1 MTIAQGKIS
10 LDDRGCAYSPEFG
23 DVYASK
29 DGAYEQ
35 SRFVFLDGNQ
45 LPERWQ
51 GKPQFT
57 IVENGFGLGT
67 NFLTTLKAWREDLKR
82 SGKLFYLAIE
92 GFPLQASDIKAFAS
106 SSLKAEAEELASK
119 WPSLTPGVHRLTFDE
134 GCVVLDLYFMQS
146 SVAAKKLSGAFDA
159 FYPDGFSPKKN
170 PEMWEPRLLKGIC
183 AHAREG
189 ATLATW
195 CVASAVRKAFS
206 EAGFT
211 IQKVPGFGHKSEMTV
226 GHFEPK
232 FKHRRSTA
240 FLNSAEEPTT
250 SIVIGAGLAGSAVAC
265 ELARRGTKVQVL
277 DAGPVGASGAS
288 ALRWGVVHAQPSG
301 DDNQLF
307 RLTRSGLEMLQ
318 EELQRY
324 SKLVRT
330 SGLFQMA
337 RDEAELQK
345 WHQWFAQSKPFSFPK
360 DFLRLMSTEEA
371 EERIGLKPRWGGLWH
386 EGAGIVAVAE
396 WVRAR
401 LNRSGASLLFN
412 TRVDSLSKQGKKWQ
426 AKDRY
431 GQIITEADAVVV
443 CCAAE
448 TANLLPGA
456 ELPLTQWKGRLSL
469 LCEGALN
476 ELEGAVTGPGYAI
489 HSPDNWI
496 GVGATY
502 ESAEKQISR
511 EEAHRK
517 NLSHLTELFP
527 QLNEAD
533 AAGFYEGFRCVAPDR
548 LPVVGQ
554 IPVTEEFPDATG
566 IYVSCAMGSRGT
578 VFNELAAK
586 VIAAQMFN
594 EAIPLEADLLRAI
607 DPGRFAKKTR

>member
-10 LDDRGCAYSPEFG
+10 LDDWGCAYSPEFG
-23 DVYASK
+23 DVYASN

-35 SRFVFLDGNQ
+35 SRFVFLGGNR

-51 GKPQFT
+51 GKAQFT

-67 NFLTTLKAWREDLKR
+67 NFLTTLKAWREDPKR

-92 GFPLQASDIKAFAS
+92 GFPLQGTDIKTFAS
-106 SSLKAEAEELASK
+106 SALRAEAEELAYK
-119 WPSLTPGVHRLTFDE
+119 WSTVTPGVHRLTFD
-134 GCVVLDLYFMQS
+134 GGRVVLDLYFMPAS
-146 SVAAKKLSGAFDA
+146 AAAKKLPGAFDA

-170 PEMWEPRLLKGIC
+170 PEMWEPRLLKAIC
-183 AHAREG
+183 SHAKED

-195 CVASAVRKAFS
+195 CVASAVRKAFN

-226 GHFEPK
+226 GRFEPK

-240 FLNSAEEPTT
+240 FLSTANEPQTA
-250 SIVIGAGLAGSAVAC
+250 IVIGAGLAGSAVAC
-265 ELARRGTKVQVL
+265 ELASRGVKVQVI

-307 RLTRSGLEMLQ
+307 RLTRSGLEKLQ
-318 EELQRY
+318 EELSSY
-324 SKLVRT
+324 PELVRT

-337 RDEAELQK
+337 RDEGELQK
-345 WHQWFAQSKPFSFPK
+345 WQQWFAQSKPFAFPN
-360 DFLRLMSTEEA
+360 DFLRLMSAEEA
-371 EERIGLKPRWGGLWH
+371 KSKIGLKPRLGGLWH

-401 LNRSGASLLFN
+401 LNRSGTSLLLN
-412 TRVDSLSKQGKKWQ
+412 TRVGSLSKHDQKWQ
-426 AKDRY
+426 AKDAFR
-431 GQIITEADAVVV
+431 QIIAEADVVVV

-448 TANLLPGA
+448 TANLLPGI
-456 ELPLTQWKGRLSL
+456 ELPLTRWKGRLSL
-469 LCEGALN
+469 LCDGALAD
-476 ELEGAVTGPGYAI
+476 LKGAVTGPGYAI
-489 HSPDNWI
+489 HSPDSWI

-502 ESAEKQISR
+502 ESSDKQMSPQ
-511 EEAHRK
+511 EAHLK
-517 NLSHLTELFP
+517 NLSHLKDLFP
-527 QLNEAD
+527 QLSHAD

-554 IPVTEEFPDATG
+554 VSATGDFQNASG

-594 EAIPLEADLLRAI
+594 EPIPLEADLLRAI
-607 DPGRFAKKTR
+607 DPSRFLKKSR

>member
-29 DGAYEQ
+29 DGAYKQ
-35 SRFVFLDGNQ
+35 SRFVFLGGNQ

-57 IVENGFGLGT
+57 IIENGFGLGT
-67 NFLTTLKAWREDLKR
+67 NFLTTLKAWREDPKR

-106 SSLKAEAEELASK
+106 SSLEVEAEELVSK
-119 WPSLTPGVHRLTFDE
+119 WAPLTPGVHRLTFDE
-134 GCVVLDLYFMQS
+134 GRVVLDLYFMPS
-146 SVAAKKLSGAFDA
+146 SAAAKKLSGAFDA

-170 PEMWEPRLLKGIC
+170 PEMWEPRLLKAIC
-183 AHAREG
+183 AHARGG

-226 GHFEPK
+226 GRFEPK
-232 FKHRRSTA
+232 FKYRRATA
-240 FLNSAEEPTT
+240 FLSSAEEPKTA
-250 SIVIGAGLAGSAVAC
+250 IVVGAGLAGSAVAC

-318 EELQRY
+318 EDLSHY
-324 SKLVRT
+324 SDLVRT

-345 WHQWFAQSKPFSFPK
+345 WQQWVAQSKPFSFPK
-360 DFLRLMSTEEA
+360 DFLRLMSAEEA
-371 EERIGLKPRWGGLWH
+371 ETKLGLTPRLGGLWH
-386 EGAGIVAVAE
+386 EGAGIVAVAK
-396 WVRAR
+396 WVRER

-412 TRVDSLSKQGKKWQ
+412 TRVGSLSKQGGRWQ
-426 AKDRY
+426 AKDAY
-431 GQIITEADAVVV
+431 GHVIAEAHAVVV

-448 TANLLPGA
+448 TATLLPGL
-456 ELPLTQWKGRLSL
+456 ELPLTRWKGRLSL
-469 LCEGALN
+469 LCEGALKD
-476 ELEGAVTGPGYAI
+476 LRGAVTGPGYAI
-489 HSPDNWI
+489 HSPDHWI

-502 ESAEKQISR
+502 ESAEKQMPS
-511 EEAHRK
+511 EEAHQK
-517 NLSHLTELFP
+517 NLSHLTDLFP
-527 QLNEAD
+527 QLSETA

-548 LPVVGQ
+548 LPVVGGV
-554 IPVTEEFPDATG
+554 PASENFPDATG

-578 VFNELAAK
+578 VFNDLAAK
-586 VIAAQMFN
+586 VITAQMFN
-594 EAIPLEADLLRAI
+594 EPIPLEADLLRAI
-607 DPGRFAKKTR
+607 DPGRFARKPR

>member
-10 LDDRGCAYSPEFG
+10 LGDRGCAYSPEFG

-35 SRFVFLDGNQ
+35 SRFVFLGGNR

-67 NFLTTLKAWREDLKR
+67 NFLTTLKSWREDPQR

-92 GFPLQASDIKAFAS
+92 GFPLQGAEIKTFAS
-106 SSLKAEAEELASK
+106 PALKAEAEELAEK
-119 WPSLTPGVHRLTFDE
+119 WPTVTPGVHRLTFDD
-134 GCVVLDLYFMQS
+134 GRVVLDLYFMPAS
-146 SVAAKKLSGAFDA
+146 AVAKKLSGAFDA

-170 PEMWEPRLLKGIC
+170 PEMWEPRLLKAIC
-183 AHAREG
+183 SHAKEG

-240 FLNSAEEPTT
+240 FLSTAKEPQTA
-250 SIVIGAGLAGSAVAC
+250 IVIGAGLAGSAVAC
-265 ELARRGTKVQVL
+265 ELASRGIKVQVI

-318 EELQRY
+318 EELSSY
-324 SKLVRT
+324 PELVRT
-330 SGLFQMA
+330 TGIFQMA

-345 WHQWFAQSKPFSFPK
+345 WQQWFEQSKPFSFPK
-360 DFLRLMSTEEA
+360 DFLWLMTAEEA
-371 EERIGLKPRWGGLWH
+371 ETRIGLRPRLGGLWH

-401 LNRSGASLLFN
+401 LDRSGASLLFN
-412 TRVDSLSKQGKKWQ
+412 TRVHSLSKQGRKWQ
-426 AKDRY
+426 AKDAF
-431 GQIITEADAVVV
+431 GQIIAGADAVVV

-448 TANLLPGA
+448 TANLLPGT
-456 ELPLTQWKGRLSL
+456 ELPLTRWKGRLSL
-469 LCEGALN
+469 LCEGALTG
-476 ELEGAVTGPGYAI
+476 LKGAVTGPGYAI
-489 HSPDNWI
+489 HSPDSWI

-502 ESAEKQISR
+502 ESADKHMSSA
-511 EEAHRK
+511 EAHRK
-517 NLSHLTELFP
+517 NLSHLTDLFP
-527 QLNEAD
+527 QLSEAD
-533 AAGFYEGFRCVAPDR
+533 AAGFYEGYRCVAPDR

-554 IPVTEEFPDATG
+554 VSASEYFPDASG

-594 EAIPLEADLLRAI
+594 EPIPLEAHLLRAI
-607 DPGRFAKKTR
+607 DPSRFLKKSR

>member
-1 MTIAQGKIS
+1 MTIVQGKIS

-35 SRFVFLDGNQ
+35 SRFVFLGGTQ

-51 GKPQFT
+51 GRDQFT
-57 IVENGFGLGT
+57 IVENGFGLGI
-67 NFLTTLKAWREDLKR
+67 NFLTTLKAWREDPQR

-92 GFPLQASDIKAFAS
+92 GFPLQASDIKTFAS
-106 SSLKAEAEELASK
+106 LSLKAEAEELAAK
-119 WPSLTPGVHRLTFDE
+119 WPTLTPGVHRLTFDE
-134 GCVVLDLYFMQS
+134 GRVVLDLYFMPS
-146 SVAAKKLSGAFDA
+146 SAAVKKLSGAFDA

-170 PEMWEPRLLKGIC
+170 PEMWEPRLLKAIC
-183 AHAREG
+183 SHAREG

-195 CVASAVRKAFS
+195 CVASAVRKAFT

-226 GHFEPK
+226 GRFEPK
-232 FKHRRSTA
+232 FKHRRSTT
-240 FLNSAEEPTT
+240 FLNSAEKPQ
-250 SIVIGAGLAGSAVAC
+250 SAIVIGAGLAGSAVAC
-265 ELARRGTKVQVL
+265 ELARRGVQVQVV

-307 RLTRSGLEMLQ
+307 RLTRSGLEMLR
-318 EELQRY
+318 EELLCY
-324 SKLVRT
+324 PELVRT
-330 SGLFQMA
+330 EGLYQMA
-337 RDEAELQK
+337 RDGAELQK
-345 WHQWFAQSKPFSFPK
+345 WQQQFAQLKPFSFPK
-360 DFLRLMSTEEA
+360 DFLRLMSAEEA
-371 EERIGLKPRWGGLWH
+371 ESKIGLKPRLGGLWH

-412 TRVDSLSKQGKKWQ
+412 TRVGSLSKQGKNCQ
-426 AKDRY
+426 AKDAF
-431 GQIITEADAVVV
+431 GQIIAEADAVVV

-448 TANLLPGA
+448 TANL
-456 ELPLTQWKGRLSL
+456 
-469 LCEGALN
+469 
-476 ELEGAVTGPGYAI
+476 
-489 HSPDNWI
+489 HSPDDWI

-502 ESAEKQISR
+502 ESADKQMSS
-511 EEAHRK
+511 EEAHGK
-517 NLSHLTELFP
+517 NLSHLTDLFP
-527 QLNEAD
+527 QLTEAD

-554 IPVTEEFPDATG
+554 VPAAEGFPNATG

-578 VFNELAAK
+578 VLNELAAK

-594 EAIPLEADLLRAI
+594 EPIPLEADLLCAI
-607 DPGRFAKKTR
+607 DPGRFFKKPR

>member
-1 MTIAQGKIS
+1 MG
-10 LDDRGCAYSPEFG
+10 
-23 DVYASK
+23 
-29 DGAYEQ
+29 
-35 SRFVFLDGNQ
+35 GNR

-51 GKPQFT
+51 GRDQFT

-67 NFLTTLKAWREDLKR
+67 NFLTTLKAWREDPQR
-82 SGKLFYLAIE
+82 SGKLFYLAVE
-92 GFPLQASDIKAFAS
+92 GFPLQASDIKTFAS
-106 SSLKAEAEELASK
+106 SSLKAQAEELAGK
-119 WPSLTPGVHRLTFDE
+119 WPTLTPGVHRLTFDE
-134 GCVVLDLYFMQS
+134 GRVVLDLYFMPS
-146 SVAAKKLSGAFDA
+146 SAAAKKLSGAFDA

-170 PEMWEPRLLKGIC
+170 PEMWEPRLLKAIC
-183 AHAREG
+183 SHAREG

-195 CVASAVRKAFS
+195 CVASAVRKAFT
-206 EAGFT
+206 EAGFA

-226 GHFEPK
+226 GRFEPN
-232 FKHRRSTA
+232 FKHRRSTI
-240 FLNSAEEPTT
+240 FLNSVEKPQSA
-250 SIVIGAGLAGSAVAC
+250 IVIGAGLAGSAVTC
-265 ELARRGTKVQVL
+265 ELARRGAQVQVI

-318 EELQRY
+318 EELRSY
-324 SKLVRT
+324 PELVRT

-345 WHQWFAQSKPFSFPK
+345 WQQWFAQSKPFSFPK
-360 DFLRLMSTEEA
+360 DFLRLMSAEEA
-371 EERIGLKPRWGGLWH
+371 ESKIGLKPRLGGLWH

-401 LNRSGASLLFN
+401 LNRSDASLLFN
-412 TRVDSLSKQGKKWQ
+412 TRVSSLSKQEDKWR
-426 AKDRY
+426 AKDAF
-431 GQIITEADAVVV
+431 GQVIAEADAVVV

-448 TANLLPGA
+448 TANLLLGI
-456 ELPLTQWKGRLSL
+456 ELPLTRWKGRLSL
-469 LCEGALN
+469 LCEGALK
-476 ELEGAVTGPGYAI
+476 ELRGAVTGPGYAI
-489 HSPDNWI
+489 HSPDHWI

-502 ESAEKQISR
+502 ESAEKQMYL
-511 EEAHRK
+511 EAAHRK
-517 NLSHLTELFP
+517 NLSHLTDLFP
-527 QLNEAD
+527 QLSEAD

-554 IPVTEEFPDATG
+554 VPAAEGFLNATG

-594 EAIPLEADLLRAI
+594 EPIPLEADLLRAI
-607 DPGRFAKKTR
+607 DPGRFLKKPR